1 MDWLDLALSALP
13 YVLGVSIIG
22 TFVVKVLNFVK
33 ELSDVLVSVVNALE
47 DKALT
52 KEEIAKI
59 VQEAK
64 EIVDAAKAFAK
75 K

>member
-1 MDWLDLALSALP
+1 MDWLDLVLAALP

-59 VQEAK
+59 AQEAK